1 MDWTLIITKLVPS
14 FFSVVIAWIT
24 YKQVTETSEIDRNSD
39 ELAELKKKI
48 DSLEEE
54 NDRLKEKIE
63 GLRIKNKLLKLQIES
78 LEQDKELEKEKII
91 QYKKRILDLKKELSE
106 YE

>member
-1 MDWTLIITKLVPS
+1 MDWTTIIIKLVPS

-24 YKQVTETSEIDRNSD
+24 YKQVTETSETDRNSD

-48 DSLEEE
+48 DSLEDEIKK
-54 NDRLKEKIE
+54 LQT
-63 GLRIKNKLLKLQIES
+63 KNKLLRLQIES
-78 LEQDKELEKEKII
+78 LEQDKEIEKEKII
-91 QYKKRILDLKKELSE
+91 QYKKITLELRKRLSE

>member
-1 MDWTLIITKLVPS
+1 MNWTEIIIKLVPS

-24 YKQVTETSEIDRNSD
+24 YKQVTETSETDRNSD

-48 DSLEEE
+48 DSLEDEI
-54 NDRLKEKIE
+54 KKIQT
-63 GLRIKNKLLKLQIES
+63 KNKLLRLQIES
-78 LEQDKELEKEKII
+78 LEQDNEIKKEKII
-91 QYKKRILDLKKELSE
+91 QYKKIILELRKRLSE